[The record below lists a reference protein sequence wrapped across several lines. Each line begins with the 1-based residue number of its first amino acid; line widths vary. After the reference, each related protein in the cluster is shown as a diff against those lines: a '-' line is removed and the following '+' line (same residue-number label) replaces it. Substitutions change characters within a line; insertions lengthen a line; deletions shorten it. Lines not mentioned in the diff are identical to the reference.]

1 MLALQIW
8 QSQLLTSLN
17 EKIDAVNQVRPY
29 NKHYAEQ
36 EVKTHYWEWELDFED
51 PGASDIFDANAGFG
65 GRSTIIPDVTEE
77 TLSSLNLDEICCV
90 RDGRFKD
97 LTPAWNM
104 ARPQPNV
111 KAPLEFE
118 PHCLRR
124 CYTSNLVN
132 YEAINGTWTDLAFSP
147 QRIEELLSMT
157 DFDEFNFA
165 LEDLHFWFPTSVWGD
180 ISSLLAPNEPLFYLH
195 LTNVDRIWWKWQKRH
210 QGAIDG
216 LDDPLEFMSYPGMP
230 DHPLRVKDVVETESD
245 LLCYSYST

>member
-1 MLALQIW
+1 
-8 QSQLLTSLN
+8 
-17 EKIDAVNQVRPY
+17 
-29 NKHYAEQ
+29 
-36 EVKTHYWEWELDFED
+36 
-51 PGASDIFDANAGFG
+51 
-65 GRSTIIPDVTEE
+65 VTEE
-77 TLSSLNLDEICCV
+77 TLSSLNLDEICCI

-97 LTPAWNM
+97 LTPTWNM

-111 KAPLEFE
+111 KAPLEFD

-180 ISSLLAPNEPLFYLH
+180 ISSLLAPN
-195 LTNVDRIWWKWQKRH
+195 
-210 QGAIDG
+210 
-216 LDDPLEFMSYPGMP
+216 GMF
-230 DHPLRVKDVVETESD
+230 TENIPSVS
-245 LLCYSYST
+245 L